1 MSEREANER
10 RKIGKGP
17 ISGLAHTA
25 VNADASLEGPGPAGK
40 EPDEAVPAK
49 DTVPQQADASLEGRG
64 PVGKEPDP
72 NIPAKDTVP
81 QQADASQEGQGPAG
95 KEPDED
101 ADRVRASELVE
112 LLKRAMDSD
121 ETPGP
126 IIRNLSERRHRL
138 LRQAA
143 MDLVQAEKKEEKAFK
158 HFTKHT
164 VKFLESLSKTL
175 EESNSDKAL
184 KAARDAQAGIVQDY
198 WDRFVK
204 DVNDMY
210 QKKLKDSKRRL
221 QADLGRASDRFS
233 EQIAA
238 IFDQAVRRS
247 AGGGALRLRLF
258 RERRLLACALVL
270 GLVLGSFFGVM
281 GAALWDSAV
290 AASRHVFSG
299 FGSAVIPLADRFGQ

>member
-17 ISGLAHTA
+17 ISGMAHTA
-25 VNADASLEGPGPAGK
+25 VNADASQQGP
-40 EPDEAVPAK
+40 
-49 DTVPQQADASLEGRG
+49 G
-64 PVGKEPDP
+64 PVGKQPDP
-72 NIPAKDTVP
+72 NIPANDTVP
-81 QQADASQEGQGPAG
+81 QQADASQEGRGPAG
-95 KEPDED
+95 KEPDPN
-101 ADRVRASELVE
+101 ADRARVNELVE

-143 MDLVQAEKKEEKAFK
+143 HEIWSRPRRRRKRRSSTSQN
-158 HFTKHT
+158 TPSS
-164 VKFLESLSKTL
+164 FLNRSPKRSK
-175 EESNSDKAL
+175 ESNSDTAL
-184 KAARDAQAGIVQDY
+184 EAARDAQAGIVQDY
-198 WDRFVK
+198 WDRFVE

-233 EQIAA
+233 EQIAE

-247 AGGGALRLRLF
+247 GGGGALRHRLF
-258 RERRLLACALVL
+258 RERRLLTYALVL
-270 GLVLGSFFGVM
+270 GLVLGSFFGVR

-290 AASRHVFSG
+290 AASREVFSG
-299 FGSAVIPLADRFGQ
+299 FGPAVIPLADRSGQ

>member
-25 VNADASLEGPGPAGK
+25 VSADAS
-40 EPDEAVPAK
+40 
-49 DTVPQQADASLEGRG
+49 QEGRG
-64 PVGKEPDP
+64 PVAKQPDTTV
-72 NIPAKDTVP
+72 PANDTAP
-81 QQADASQEGQGPAG
+81 QQADASQEGRGPAG
-95 KEPDED
+95 KEPD
-101 ADRVRASELVE
+101 ADRARVNELVE

-143 MDLVQAEKKEEKAFK
+143 QEMVEAEKKEEEALE

-184 KAARDAQAGIVQDY
+184 EAARDAQAGIVQDY

-238 IFDQAVRRS
+238 IFGQAVRRS
-247 AGGGALRLRLF
+247 GGGGPLRHRLF
-258 RERRLLACALVL
+258 RERRLIAVTLVL
-270 GLVLGSFFGVM
+270 GLALGSFFGAT
-281 GAALWDSAV
+281 GGPLWDRAV

-299 FGSAVIPLADRFGQ
+299 FGPAVIPLADRSGQ

>member
-40 EPDEAVPAK
+40 EPD
-49 DTVPQQADASLEGRG
+49 
-64 PVGKEPDP
+64 P
-72 NIPAKDTVP
+72 N
-81 QQADASQEGQGPAG
+81 
-95 KEPDED
+95 
-101 ADRVRASELVE
+101 ADRARVNELVE

-143 MDLVQAEKKEEKAFK
+143 MDLVQAEKEEEEAFK

-164 VKFLESLSKTL
+164 VKFLESLSKML

-184 KAARDAQAGIVQDY
+184 EAARDAQAGIVQDY

-221 QADLGRASDRFS
+221 QADLRRASDRFS

-247 AGGGALRLRLF
+247 VVVALRHRLF
-258 RERRLLACALVL
+258 RERRLLTCALLL
-270 GLVLGSFFGVM
+270 GLVLGSVFGVM
-281 GAALWDSAV
+281 SAPLWDSAV

-299 FGSAVIPLADRFGQ
+299 FGPAVIPLADRSGQ